1 MNGHETN
8 FDGVDLSTKNAMNN
22 AAQLFYEIAK
32 TKGFLNVEET
42 CPRWLLFFATHISLM
57 HSELSEALEA
67 ARTDFEQKSEKI
79 PEFTLIEEELADVVI
94 RVLMI
99 AGRYNLD
106 VGGAIVAKG
115 HYNKGRPHMHGGQA
129 F

>member
-8 FDGVDLSTKNAMNN
+8 FDGRDISTRNAINN
-22 AAQLFYEIAK
+22 ASAQFFEIANS
-32 TKGFLNVEET
+32 KGFLNVEET
-42 CPRWLLFFATHISLM
+42 CPRWLLFFATHVALM

-67 ARTDFEQKSEKI
+67 AREDFEQKSEKI
-79 PEFTLIEEELADVVI
+79 PEFTLIEEEFADVII

-99 AGRYNLD
+99 AKRYNLD
-106 VGGAIVAKG
+106 VGGAVVAKS
-115 HYNKGRPHMHGGQA
+115 HYNEGRPERHGGKA